1 MGARTGAEYLQ
12 GLREHPREVWIHGER
27 VLGDITEHPAFKNIT
42 RSIAA
47 LYDMQCDP
55 ALRDEM
61 TYVSPSSGERVGMSF
76 LQPRTREDLARRRTM
91 MKRWADYSGGML
103 GRTPD
108 YLNSGLMAFAAAAD
122 FFGRDRPEFA
132 ENIRRYYEHVRENDL
147 CLTHT
152 LITPQVNRAVGP
164 SKQADPYIV
173 ARVVKETDAGLVIRG
188 ARMLATL
195 GPISDEIEVFPSTV
209 LKGGP
214 EDAPY
219 AFAFS
224 IPCDTPGLKFICR
237 ESFDY
242 GRSKF
247 DHPLGARFEEMDAV
261 VVFDDVLVP
270 WERVFLYGN
279 VELCN
284 GVFGETNAVVHM
296 AHQVVVKNVAKA
308 EFIFGIAAMIAD
320 RIGIDQFQH
329 VQEKLAEL
337 IIDLEAMRAFLRASE
352 ADAQVDRW
360 GLMTPAFAPL
370 NAARNLFPRLY
381 PRMIEIIQLLGASG
395 LMAIPTEEDVRGP
408 IGPMIDR
415 YLQGR
420 NVDAYNRVKLFRLAW
435 DAALSAFG
443 SRQVLYERF
452 FFGDPVRM
460 AGALY
465 TSYNKEPYKERVQA
479 FLDRVEQEERTAA
492 AS

>member
-1 MGARTGAEYLQ
+1 MPARTGAEYLQ
-12 GLREHPREVWIHGER
+12 GLRDHPREVWIHGER
-27 VLGDITEHPAFKNIT
+27 VIGDITCHPAFKNVT

-55 ALRDEM
+55 TLIDEM

-76 LQPRTREDLARRRTM
+76 LQPHSREDVARRRIM

-108 YLNSGLMAFAAAAD
+108 YLNSGLMAMAAASEYFSRNNPAN
-122 FFGRDRPEFA
+122 GER
-132 ENIRRYYEHVRENDL
+132 IKKYYEYVRENDL

-152 LITPQVNRAVGP
+152 LITPQVNRSVGP
-164 SKQADPYIV
+164 SKQSDPYIV
-173 ARVVKETDAGLVIRG
+173 ARVVRETDDGIVIRG

-209 LKGGP
+209 LRGGP
-214 EDAPY
+214 EDKPY
-219 AFAFS
+219 SFAFA
-224 IPCDTPGLKFICR
+224 IPCDTPGLKFLCR
-237 ESFDY
+237 ESFDVN
-242 GRSKF
+242 RSHF
-247 DHPLGARFEEMDAV
+247 DHPLGSRFEEMDAV

-270 WERVFLYGN
+270 WERVFLYGDT
-279 VELCN
+279 ELCN

-296 AHQVVVKNVAKA
+296 AHQVVVKNVAKS
-308 EFIFGIAAMIAD
+308 EFIFGLTALIGD
-320 RIGIDQFQH
+320 RIGIDGFQH
-329 VQEKLAEL
+329 VQEKLAEI
-337 IIDLEAMRAFLRASE
+337 IIDMESMRAFLRSSE
-352 ADAQVDRW
+352 ADASIDRW

-395 LMAIPTEEDVRGP
+395 LMAIPTSEDMRSP
-408 IGPMIDR
+408 ARAMIDR

-420 NVDAYNRVKLFRLAW
+420 NVDAYERVKLFRLAW
-435 DAALSAFG
+435 DVALSSFG

-465 TSYNKEPYKERVQA
+465 TSYNKEPYKELVQA
-479 FLDRVEQEERTAA
+479 FLDRVESEETAT